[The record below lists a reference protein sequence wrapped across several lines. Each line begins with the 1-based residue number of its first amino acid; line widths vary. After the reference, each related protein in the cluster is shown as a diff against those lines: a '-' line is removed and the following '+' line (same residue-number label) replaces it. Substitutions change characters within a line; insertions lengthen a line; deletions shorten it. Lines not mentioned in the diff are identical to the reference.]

1 MTDPPWVDL
10 GVLMSRKTR
19 RSRRGPVLVL
29 VTLLLTAGALV
40 LWTRSGDTAPAAAG
54 TTPAPTSGSAPS
66 ETAPSEAVP
75 ADAVPSDTAPS
86 EPTASDDADE
96 PVAEESDETPVET
109 PSQPALTTA
118 TPEDEEAGGLA
129 SVAVSLTYT
138 GYDPTGPAVV
148 AGGYA
153 ADVVEVDA
161 TCTLV
166 LRRDGVELS
175 GEALGTPSATTTDCG
190 EVRVGG
196 DALTSGTW
204 EAVLTYTS
212 ETSVGESVAA
222 EVEVP

>member
-10 GVLMSRKTR
+10 GVRMSRKTR

-29 VTLLLTAGALV
+29 VTLLLAAGALV

-54 TTPAPTSGSAPS
+54 TTPAPTSVS
-66 ETAPSEAVP
+66 APSEAVP
-75 ADAVPSDTAPS
+75 PVPVPSQPAP
-86 EPTASDDADE
+86 SDDADDL
-96 PVAEESDETPVET
+96 VAEEPDEVPVET
-109 PSQPALTTA
+109 PSQPAPTTA
-118 TPEDEEAGGLA
+118 APEDEEAGGSA
-129 SVAVSLTYT
+129 PVGVSLTYT

-148 AGGYA
+148 VGGYA

-166 LRRDGVELS
+166 LRRDGVELR
-175 GEALGTPSATTTDCG
+175 GEALGTPSAATTDCG

-212 ETSVGESVAA
+212 ETSVGESTPA

>member
-1 MTDPPWVDL
+1 
-10 GVLMSRKTR
+10 MSRKTR

-29 VTLLLTAGALV
+29 VTLLLAAGALV

-54 TTPAPTSGSAPS
+54 TTPVPTSGAPS
-66 ETAPSEAVP
+66 EAAPSGTAPSEA
-75 ADAVPSDTAPS
+75 APT
-86 EPTASDDADE
+86 EAAPSDDAEE
-96 PVAEESDETPVET
+96 PVAEEPDAAPVET
-109 PSQPALTTA
+109 SQPAATTA
-118 TPEDEEAGGLA
+118 APEDEEAGGLPA
-129 SVAVSLTYT
+129 VAVSLTYA

-166 LRRDGVELS
+166 LRRGGVELR
-175 GEALGTPSATTTDCG
+175 GEALGTPSAATTDCG

-212 ETSVGESVAA
+212 ETSVGESAA
-222 EVEVP
+222 VEVEVP

>member
-1 MTDPPWVDL
+1 
-10 GVLMSRKTR
+10 MSRKTR

-29 VTLLLTAGALV
+29 VTLLLAAGALV

-54 TTPAPTSGSAPS
+54 TTPAPTSGAPSEAAPSEAVPS
-66 ETAPSEAVP
+66 ETAPSEV
-75 ADAVPSDTAPS
+75 APS
-86 EPTASDDADE
+86 EAAPSDDEE
-96 PVAEESDETPVET
+96 PVAEEPDEAPVET
-109 PSQPALTTA
+109 PSQPAPTTA
-118 TPEDEEAGGLA
+118 TAGDEEAGGLTP
-129 SVAVSLTYT
+129 VAVSLTYT

-166 LRRDGVELS
+166 LRRDGVALR
-175 GEALGTPSATTTDCG
+175 GEALGTPSAATTDCG

-212 ETSVGESVAA
+212 ETSVGESAA
-222 EVEVP
+222 VEVEVP